1 MNIIEQGEAIS
12 LSIQSSEKKGREKK
26 RLFSLCRE
34 RFQSA
39 ILSIPDDEDTLV
51 NYGNFEILEFSE
63 NFLGNSLVTK
73 GLSGDASPSEKLEL
87 LTAAFENYKT
97 ASSYS

>member
-39 ILSIPDDEDTLV
+39 ILSIPDDEDTLT
-51 NYGNFEILEFSE
+51 NYGIQTTHSHLKNQPIL
-63 NFLGNSLVTK
+63 L
-73 GLSGDASPSEKLEL
+73 
-87 LTAAFENYKT
+87 
-97 ASSYS
+97 